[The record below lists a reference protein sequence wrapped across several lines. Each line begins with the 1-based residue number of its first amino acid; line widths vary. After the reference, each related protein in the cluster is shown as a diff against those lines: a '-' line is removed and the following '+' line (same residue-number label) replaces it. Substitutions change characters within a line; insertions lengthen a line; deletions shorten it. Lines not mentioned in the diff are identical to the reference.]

1 MAGNEFFA
9 VVFLMPYMALALR
22 LHVVKAAV

>member
-9 VVFLMPYMALALR
+9 VVFLMPCMALALR